1 MTRGWQCL
9 GDTGQFGS
17 TWVKHASLEAHGRIT
32 ALNKLEAC

>member
-17 TWVKHASLEAHGRIT
+17 TWANHSSK
-32 ALNKLEAC
+32 